1 MPSLKNLTVLTSL
14 IMLLAA
20 GVQPSIAAKG
30 PPAYDE
36 EELEAILRAQANQ
49 RAQQQQQQTPAPP
62 NPGPDSQ
69 PSGPPPPP
77 R

>member
-1 MPSLKNLTVLTSL
+1 MCVPSKL
-14 IMLLAA
+14 ILQIALVAYLA
-20 GVQPSIAAKG
+20 VSIQPSFAAKG